1 MNSMS
6 PSRILRL
13 GRVCTLALLAVL
25 TATGCRHQAANPDGP
40 NLTWDGPKIYAP
52 PSVPLTVSGLG
63 LNGTVDQLPGP
74 APMPVTISRVITNT
88 GNQPVPAGYEVN
100 ETVELM
106 QFVAIAG
113 SAGFVPNASVPPITN
128 QTVLGSALAPGD
140 SLAVSFTFTV
150 PSCGMYRETLTVDD
164 SGIVA
169 ETNEGDN
176 VGTHFFGVAST
187 MAMNITVVPRTFSL
201 WHEVA
206 GGPTGPPPGIVAA
219 PAFPATTATF
229 TITATAPG
237 TAFHYNYRQAPVN
250 GVHGAV
256 SVLTGPA
263 PVLPPAPAVTGP
275 IVINHRVSPV
285 GHNVPSVDIL
295 TDLGWERFVP
305 KVTAISSDGCVI
317 RQQTAQVGVAHP

>member
-1 MNSMS
+1 MNST
-6 PSRILRL
+6 PLPRL
-13 GRVCTLALLAVL
+13 GRVCALTLLTVL
-25 TATGCRHQAANPDGP
+25 VTTSCRHQHANPDGP
-40 NLTWDGPKIYAP
+40 NLIWDGPKIYAP

-63 LNGTVDQLPGP
+63 LNGSVDQLPGP

-88 GNQPVPAGYEVN
+88 GNQPVPAGYEIN

-113 SAGFVPNASVPPITN
+113 SAGFVPNASVPAITD

-140 SLAVSFTFTV
+140 SMAVSFTFTV
-150 PSCGMYRETLTVDD
+150 PSCGMYRETLTVDY
-164 SGIVA
+164 SSAVA

-187 MAMNITVVPRTFSL
+187 MAMNITVVPRTFNL
-201 WHEVA
+201 WHDVA
-206 GGPTGPPPGIVAA
+206 GGPMGPPPGIVAA
-219 PAFPATTATF
+219 PAFPATTVQF
-229 TITATAPG
+229 NITATAPG
-237 TAFHYNYRQAPVN
+237 TTFHYNYRQAPVT

-256 SVLTGPA
+256 ARLVGPA
-263 PVLPPAPAVTGP
+263 PVLPPAPGVTGP
-275 IVINHRVSPV
+275 IVVTYQVSPID
-285 GHNVPSVDIL
+285 HNVPSVDIM